1 MPSPVTAPSIRIS
14 AEPLTQASFAQFGTV
29 VENPTRSHSPVSHH
43 PQAVAANQGTAVKY
57 LDVTHVTN
65 FYNLAPSKKP
75 AEAVV
80 NMFICSPRKLRSVE
94 PATSKSASQSN
105 TDQADQADQAGKH
118 LFDVNILER
127 HPYTS
132 QTFIPLGLSPQDKTT
147 QYLVIVAPTLPTSK
161 TPKDLNRLMAYPLRE
176 PRRRRSLLDVFAK
189 ARPSPF
195 TNEASP
201 PIPDATQDPSQQNR
215 KGPGLPDLNNIKAFV
230 ATGNQAVTYGAGTW
244 HAPMVVIG
252 EGSVDFVVLQ
262 YANGVGQEDCQEVE
276 LHATE
281 GDGISVALQTPLA
294 PSFQVRSKL

>member
-1 MPSPVTAPSIRIS
+1 MPSSVTAPSIRIS

-29 VENPTRSHSPVSHH
+29 VENPTRSHYPASDP

-57 LDVTHVTN
+57 LDVTHVSN
-65 FYNLAPSKKP
+65 FYQHAPSKKP
-75 AEAVV
+75 AKVVV
-80 NMFICSPRKLRSVE
+80 NMFVCSPRKLRSVE
-94 PATSKSASQSN
+94 PATSNSASESN
-105 TDQADQADQAGKH
+105 TDQADQAGRH

-147 QYLVIVAPTLPTSK
+147 QYLVIVAPTLPTPK
-161 TPKDLNRLMAYPLRE
+161 TRKDLNRLMAYPLRE

-215 KGPGLPDLNNIKAFV
+215 KGPGLPDLNSIKAFV

-262 YANGVGQEDCQEVE
+262 YANAVGQEDCQEVE

-281 GDGISVALQTPLA
+281 GHGISVALQTPLA

>member
-1 MPSPVTAPSIRIS
+1 MPSSVTAPSIRIS
-14 AEPLTQASFAQFGTV
+14 VEPLTQASFAQFGTV
-29 VENPTRSHSPVSHH
+29 VENPTRSHSPTSDP
-43 PQAVAANQGTAVKY
+43 PQAVVANQGTAVKY

-65 FYNLAPSKKP
+65 FYNLAPSKKS
-75 AEAVV
+75 AKAVV
-80 NMFICSPRKLRSVE
+80 NMFVCSPRKLRSVE
-94 PATSKSASQSN
+94 PATSNTASESN
-105 TDQADQADQAGKH
+105 TEQADQVARQ
-118 LFDVNILER
+118 LFDVNVLER

-161 TPKDLNRLMAYPLRE
+161 TRKDADRPMAYPLRG
-176 PRRRRSLLDVFAK
+176 PRPRPSLLDVFAK

-201 PIPDATQDPSQQNR
+201 PASAATENLSQRDR

-252 EGSVDFVVLQ
+252 EGTVDFVVLQ

-281 GDGISVALQTPLA
+281 GEGITVALKMPFA